1 MSASDYGGGTPI
13 VDVWR
18 RDAGLA
24 LGHLESTPRLVSL
37 PVKEQQGTACLE
49 IHAGGK
55 HLIAPGESF
64 ATLETFVAAHGGD
77 YFATLDAYRRLMGE
91 RGLRAPQPPKE
102 SYEPIWCA
110 WGYERN
116 CTVQLIEDTLPKVKE
131 LGLSWAVIDDGWQS
145 SVGDW
150 NLNTGKFPGGETE
163 MKRLVGR
170 IKEQGLKPRLWI
182 APLAAAPG
190 SDVLHDH
197 TDMLLLDKDGAAQ
210 NVSWWNSFYLCPAYE
225 PTVAYTLGV
234 VRRILGDWGFAGL
247 KIDGQHLNGVAP
259 CFNPAHQ
266 HARPEESME
275 KLPEFFHAIY
285 ATAMQINPA
294 AVIELCPCGT
304 SYSFFDF
311 PYINQAPASDPE
323 SSWQVRLKGKTL
335 KALMGPSAPF
345 AGDHVELSDHGDDFA
360 STVGIGAVVSTKF
373 TWPMDPKP
381 KDSFLLT
388 PEREREWRH
397 WITLYNDKK
406 LSQGI
411 YRGELYDI
419 GFDEPEAHV
428 VQQSGTQLLLVLRE
442 AMAGCRGTARLT
454 DRDLSGARLL
464 QRPGSGPGVERAEH
478 SEGGVRAFSADRG
491 DTGVSGLL
499 IEERRRRICDL
510 LREHGRVTV
519 DDLSRRFDTSV
530 VTIRLDLAALEA
542 AGALTRARGGAL
554 ARREDD
560 DLPIVV
566 KQTLHH
572 AEKTRIAKAA
582 AALINDGETIVLDS
596 GTTTAEIARQIRTL
610 ELKSINVITNAL
622 NIAMLL
628 ADVPAVRLIMLGG
641 VLAPGVE
648 LFVRLHGRERHH
660 SPAGRPAVPGRR
672 WTRSGNRPHDAPP
685 GRGAVEFENDPDLA
699 AGRGRRGLIETTAP
713 ECLGDRQ
720 GGAVAYSDYRHG
732 RADGRGGR
740 ASTSGCGRAIGL
752 RGGARR
758 GPVLLVRHRSLCSL
772 RGVTQVTLHYSRKSY
787 AYDQGLSLAQ
797 HRVERRNDAM
807 GLSRGRLVLRI
818 ESRFPGWMWLGPRWN
833 R

>member
-1 MSASDYGGGTPI
+1 MNRSLTSRRKFLKLASASSVVVGSGAVALPGRATMAGAARSNTVRCADSTISIDFDARMHSSIAYVGSGRKTILTRANASEFVELADGRRVSDFVLQHHATEPVDGIHGKGAQLTLTGLAAAGLEKTVRVRLFDRYPGFASYQVTYRNLAGQPVTLVSWTNGACRIPSQGDALPQFWSYSGSSYADRRDWVQPVKQGFAQDNFLGMSASDYGGGTPI

-37 PVKEQQGTACLE
+37 PVKEQQGAACLE
-49 IHAGGK
+49 IHAEGK

-116 CTVQLIEDTLPKVKE
+116 CTVQLIEDTLPKVKD

-259 CFNPAHQ
+259 CFNPAHK

-275 KLPEFFHAIY
+275 KLPAFFHAIY

-419 GFDEPEAHV
+419 GFDKPEAHV
-428 VQQSGTQLLLVLRE
+428 VQQSGRNYYSFYAKQWQGVVELR
-442 AMAGCRGTARLT
+442 GLPTGTCRVRDYFN
-454 DRDLSGARLL
+454 DRDLGQVSSTRNTLK
-464 QRPGSGPGVERAEH
+464 VEFEH
-478 SEGGVRAFSADRG
+478 F
-491 DTGVSGLL
+491 LL
-499 IEERRRRICDL
+499 IE
-510 LREHGRVTV
+510 
-519 DDLSRRFDTSV
+519 
-530 VTIRLDLAALEA
+530 
-542 AGALTRARGGAL
+542 
-554 ARREDD
+554 
-560 DLPIVV
+560 
-566 KQTLHH
+566 
-572 AEKTRIAKAA
+572 
-582 AALINDGETIVLDS
+582 
-596 GTTTAEIARQIRTL
+596 
-610 ELKSINVITNAL
+610 
-622 NIAMLL
+622 
-628 ADVPAVRLIMLGG
+628 
-641 VLAPGVE
+641 
-648 LFVRLHGRERHH
+648 
-660 SPAGRPAVPGRR
+660 
-672 WTRSGNRPHDAPP
+672 
-685 GRGAVEFENDPDLA
+685 
-699 AGRGRRGLIETTAP
+699 
-713 ECLGDRQ
+713 
-720 GGAVAYSDYRHG
+720 
-732 RADGRGGR
+732 
-740 ASTSGCGRAIGL
+740 AI
-752 RGGARR
+752 
-758 GPVLLVRHRSLCSL
+758 PV
-772 RGVTQVTLHYSRKSY
+772 
-787 AYDQGLSLAQ
+787 
-797 HRVERRNDAM
+797 
-807 GLSRGRLVLRI
+807 
-818 ESRFPGWMWLGPRWN
+818 
-833 R
+833 

>member
-1 MSASDYGGGTPI
+1 MNRSLTSRRKFLKLASVSGVAVGSGAVALSGRATMAGAARSNTVRCADSTISIDFDARMHSSIAYVGSGRKTILTHANASEFVELADGRRVSDFVLQHHTTEPVDGIHGKGSQFTLTGLAAAGLEKTVRVRLFDRYPGFASYQVTYRNLSGQPLTLVSWTNGACRIPSQGDASPQFWSYSGSSYADRRDWLQPVKQGFAQDNFLGMSASDYGGGTPI

-49 IHAGGK
+49 IHAEGK
-55 HLIAPGESF
+55 HLMAPGESF
-64 ATLETFVAAHGGD
+64 ETLETFVAAHGGD

-91 RGLRAPQPPKE
+91 RGLRAAQPPKE
-102 SYEPIWCA
+102 SYQPIWCA

-150 NLNTGKFPGGETE
+150 DLNTGKFPGGETE

-259 CFNPAHQ
+259 CFNPAHK

-388 PEREREWRH
+388 PQREREWRH
-397 WITLYNDKK
+397 WISLYNDKK

-419 GFDEPEAHV
+419 GFDKPEAHV
-428 VQQSGTQLLLVLRE
+428 VQQSGRNYYSFYAKQWQGIVELR
-442 AMAGCRGTARLT
+442 GLPTGTYRVRDYFN
-454 DRDLSGARLL
+454 DRDLGQVSSARNTL
-464 QRPGSGPGVERAEH
+464 QVEFEH
-478 SEGGVRAFSADRG
+478 F
-491 DTGVSGLL
+491 LL
-499 IEERRRRICDL
+499 IE
-510 LREHGRVTV
+510 
-519 DDLSRRFDTSV
+519 
-530 VTIRLDLAALEA
+530 
-542 AGALTRARGGAL
+542 
-554 ARREDD
+554 
-560 DLPIVV
+560 
-566 KQTLHH
+566 
-572 AEKTRIAKAA
+572 
-582 AALINDGETIVLDS
+582 
-596 GTTTAEIARQIRTL
+596 
-610 ELKSINVITNAL
+610 
-622 NIAMLL
+622 
-628 ADVPAVRLIMLGG
+628 
-641 VLAPGVE
+641 
-648 LFVRLHGRERHH
+648 
-660 SPAGRPAVPGRR
+660 
-672 WTRSGNRPHDAPP
+672 
-685 GRGAVEFENDPDLA
+685 
-699 AGRGRRGLIETTAP
+699 
-713 ECLGDRQ
+713 
-720 GGAVAYSDYRHG
+720 
-732 RADGRGGR
+732 
-740 ASTSGCGRAIGL
+740 AI
-752 RGGARR
+752 
-758 GPVLLVRHRSLCSL
+758 PV
-772 RGVTQVTLHYSRKSY
+772 
-787 AYDQGLSLAQ
+787 
-797 HRVERRNDAM
+797 
-807 GLSRGRLVLRI
+807 
-818 ESRFPGWMWLGPRWN
+818 
-833 R
+833 